1 MYNYLILWAVICEAL
16 AFLATNLFANFLI
29 ACDTFSPQA
38 KELLLIG
45 LMRGIVCQN
54 ELVFAHLMNYIS
66 SNFEL
71 NVWTIHLVPCSNLSH
86 RHTRHTLSVPCS
98 DWITISIDL
107 HHFEIT
113 GLKAKCIVQ
122 WYLALKYDRMSLRIV
137 WVDRLGSGSSLVTES
152 CSHETYYTSFGVSC
166 NRVATS
172 SGFWIRSN
180 ERQIISNIFMPRLRH
195 STFHASMS
203 LTHHVPSL
211 AFFNLSTHST
221 HVWDRSFAWNIVS
234 HSSCISHEMQ

>member
-1 MYNYLILWAVICEAL
+1 MYLIRRGLISSVDMMYNYLILWAVICEAL

-54 ELVFAHLMNYIS
+54 ELVFAHLMNYIFG

-122 WYLALKYDRMSLRIV
+122 WYLALKYDRMSFRIV

-152 CSHETYYTSFGVSC
+152 CSHETYHFF
-166 NRVATS
+166 R
-172 SGFWIRSN
+172 
-180 ERQIISNIFMPRLRH
+180 RQL
-195 STFHASMS
+195 
-203 LTHHVPSL
+203 
-211 AFFNLSTHST
+211 
-221 HVWDRSFAWNIVS
+221 
-234 HSSCISHEMQ
+234 